1 MRQGIYE
8 ELITKLVKSKL
19 DDLEQDAFLIKEEVI
34 DKEEAKSLLS
44 QYFQFVLKKALGL
57 ISGQDQI
64 DKQIELVNRLIV
76 ILKEALEEGDFEDD
90 LIHVNGKILK
100 AIFSQID
107 FGFTDF
113 DKFLKEITPESRLI
127 YSSLFTGGGGSKR
140 LQLDGELQKEINSS
154 DEIDFLVSFIKWN
167 GLRLLMEE
175 LTEFTKRGGKLRI
188 ITTTYVG
195 ATDAKSV
202 EFLSSLPNTEVKVS
216 YNTQNER
223 VHVKSYM
230 FRRNTGFHTAYI
242 GSSNLSKS
250 ALTKGL
256 EWNVKLT
263 SKEVP
268 HVIDTALKTFESY
281 WQSPDFETYE
291 HLIHSEKLKVA
302 LKDGRFGGNGLQ
314 TNLTVFDIKPY
325 KFQEEI
331 LEKLEVERS
340 VHGRFRNLLVA
351 ATGTGK
357 TVISA
362 FDFTKFYKT
371 HQQAK
376 LLFVA
381 HRKEILQQ
389 SIATFRGVLKNQ
401 NFGELWVDGEEPSTY
416 SHVFASVQTLNNRI
430 QSLDLSSDYFD
441 FIIIDEVHHIAA
453 NSYRPIL
460 SKFSP
465 KILLGLTAT
474 PERMDGADILE
485 DFCDHIAA
493 EIRLPEAL
501 NQKLLCPFNYF
512 GITDSVDLSN
522 LQWAKGR
529 YIPSELN
536 RVYTGNDQRVGHIL
550 NNLEKYLIDIHKVR
564 ALCFCATQDHAKYMA
579 EKFVL
584 ANLKADYL
592 ISNGPTNRDTIK
604 ERLLL
609 KEINYLFVVD
619 IFNEGVDVPE
629 IDTVL
634 FLRPTESLTVFLQ
647 QLGRGLRLSDEKD
660 CLTVLDFVGNARS
673 EYDFEGKFR
682 AMIGKTSTSIQNELE
697 RNFPHVPLGCSII
710 LEKKAKETILKNIKE
725 ATRPNRNQILTKIRN
740 FRHQT
745 DLPLTIK
752 NFCEFYHLPLQTIYK
767 RDSWMRLCVDAGI
780 SHSLDST
787 NEKEMVSC
795 VLKKWLSTKS
805 SSYFK
810 FLLKLAK
817 QNFEIEFNFLS
828 ENEKLMCL
836 MLHYDFWQQEG
847 EGDSLFASIRQ
858 IGANPILVGEMVEV
872 LSLLLDQISFIEYEI
887 ELPYE
892 QPLKVHSRYTRDQI
906 LAAFGLSTFYKKSSF
921 AIGVG
926 VAENKEINTEILF
939 IDLEKSEENF
949 SPTTMYEDYAIN
961 GTKFHWQSQNSARPD
976 RGKGKSYIDQKDNGK
991 VILLFVREQNQ
1002 DEFKNTNGYVFLGE
1016 AEYESHYGSQP
1027 MSINWILNEPIPN
1040 YLWSASAKLNIG

>member
-8 ELITKLVKSKL
+8 ELITKIVKSKL
-19 DDLEQDAFLIKEEVI
+19 DDLEQDAFFIKQEVI
-34 DKEEAKSLLS
+34 DKEEAKILLS

-64 DKQIELVNRLIV
+64 EKQIDLVNKLIIV
-76 ILKEALEEGDFEDD
+76 LRDALEDSAFEDD

-100 AIFSQID
+100 AIFSRID

-113 DKFLKEITPESRLI
+113 GKFLKEITPESRLI

-140 LQLDGELQKEINSS
+140 LQLDGELQKEIKSS

-256 EWNVKLT
+256 EWNVKIT
-263 SKEVP
+263 NKEVP
-268 HVIDTALKTFESY
+268 QVIDTALKTFESY
-281 WQSPDFETYE
+281 WLSDDFETYQ
-291 HLIHSEKLKVA
+291 HGMHSEKLKLA
-302 LKDGRFGGNGLQ
+302 LKEGRFGGNGFQ
-314 TNLTVFDIKPY
+314 TNFTVFDIKPY

-340 VHGRFRNLLVA
+340 VHGRFKNLVVA

-362 FDFTKFYKT
+362 FDFARFYKVN
-371 HQQAK
+371 QQVK
-376 LLFVA
+376 LLFIA

-389 SIATFRGVLKNQ
+389 SMATFQGVLKNQ
-401 NFGELWVDGEEPSTY
+401 NFGELWVDGEEPSKY

-430 QSLDLSSDYFD
+430 QNLDLSSSYFD
-441 FIIIDEVHHIAA
+441 FIIIDEVHHISA

-512 GITDSVDLSN
+512 GITDNVDLSN
-522 LQWAKGR
+522 VRWARGR

-536 RVYTGNDQRVGHIL
+536 SIYTGNDQRVGHII
-550 NNLEKYLIDIHKVR
+550 NNLEKYLSDIYSVR
-564 ALCFCATQDHAKYMA
+564 ALGFCVTQEHAKYMA

-584 ANLKADYL
+584 AGLKADYL
-592 ISNGPTNRDTIK
+592 ISNGPTDRDSIK
-604 ERLLL
+604 GRLLR

-619 IFNEGVDVPE
+619 IFNEGIDVPE

-660 CLTVLDFVGNARS
+660 CLSVLDFVGNARS

-682 AMIGKTSTSIQNELE
+682 AMIGKTNISIQNELE
-697 RNFPHVPLGCSII
+697 RNFPHVPLGCSIL
-710 LEKKAKETILKNIKE
+710 LEKKVKETILKNIKE
-725 ATRPNRNQILTKIRN
+725 ATRPNRNQILDKLRN

-745 DLPLTIK
+745 ELPLNIK
-752 NFCEFYHLPLQTIYK
+752 NFCEFYHLPLQIIYK
-767 RDSWMRLCVDAGI
+767 RDSWKRLCVEAGI
-780 SHSLDST
+780 LDSFDSVNQT
-787 NEKEMVSC
+787 ELVRCIAN
-795 VLKKWLSTKS
+795 KWLSTRS

-810 FLLKLAK
+810 FIIRLAK
-817 QNFEIEFNFLS
+817 QNFMVDITSLS
-828 ENEKLMCL
+828 EDKKLMCL
-836 MLHYDFWQQEG
+836 MLHYDFWQKEG
-847 EGDSLFASIRQ
+847 GFDSLESSIKE
-858 IGANPILVGEMVEV
+858 IGANPILIEEIIEV
-872 LSLLLDQISFIEYEI
+872 LSILLDEISFIEYDI
-887 ELPYE
+887 DLPYD
-892 QPLKVHSRYTRDQI
+892 QPLKVHARYTRDQI
-906 LAAFGLSTFYKKSSF
+906 LSAFGLSTFLTRSSNRE
-921 AIGVG
+921 G
-926 VAENKEINTEILF
+926 VAFNSEKNTELLF
-939 IDLEKSEENF
+939 IDLIKSEEHF
-949 SPTTMYEDYAIN
+949 SPTTMYDDYAIN
-961 GTKFHWQSQNSARPD
+961 ETKFHWQSQNSARPD
-976 RGKGKSYIDQKDNGK
+976 RGKGKSYIEHEKDGK
-991 VILLFVREQNQ
+991 KILLFVREHNK
-1002 DEFKNTNGYVFLGE
+1002 DEFKNTNGYVFVGE
-1016 AEYESHYGSQP
+1016 AKYKSHYGSQP
-1027 MSINWILNEPIPN
+1027 MSINWELNEPIPH
-1040 YLWSASAKLNIG
+1040 YLWSVSAKLNVG

>member
-19 DDLEQDAFLIKEEVI
+19 DGLEQDTFFIKENEI
-34 DKEEAKSLLS
+34 DKEEAKSILS
-44 QYFQFVLKKALGL
+44 QNFQFILKKALGL

-64 DKQIELVNRLIV
+64 DKQIELVNKLIIV
-76 ILKEALEEGDFEDD
+76 LRDALDD
-90 LIHVNGKILK
+90 SSFDENLIHINGKILK
-100 AIFSQID
+100 AIFSRID

-113 DKFLKEITPESRLI
+113 ENFLKEITPESRLI

-175 LTEFTKRGGKLRI
+175 LKEFTRRGGKLRI

-216 YNTQNER
+216 YNTRNER

-242 GSSNLSKS
+242 GSSNISKS

-256 EWNVKLT
+256 EWNVKIT

-281 WQSPDFETYE
+281 WQSADFETYE
-291 HLIHSEKLKVA
+291 HSIHSEKLKVA
-302 LKDGRFGGNGLQ
+302 LKEGKFGGNGIS

-340 VHGRFRNLLVA
+340 VHGRFRNLVVA

-362 FDFTKFYKT
+362 FDFVKFYKT
-371 HQQAK
+371 HEQAK

-389 SIATFRGVLKNQ
+389 SLATFRGILKNQ
-401 NFGELWVDGEEPSTY
+401 NFGELWVDGEEPSKY
-416 SHVFASVQTLNNRI
+416 NHVFASVQTLNNRI
-430 QSLDLSSDYFD
+430 QSLNLSPDYFD
-441 FIIIDEVHHIAA
+441 FIIIDEVHHISAS
-453 NSYRPIL
+453 SYRPIL

-465 KILLGLTAT
+465 TILLGLTAT

-512 GITDSVDLSN
+512 GITDNVDLSN
-522 LQWAKGR
+522 IQWARGR

-550 NNLEKYLIDIHKVR
+550 NNLEKYLTDIHEVR
-564 ALCFCATQDHAKYMA
+564 ALGFCVTQEHAKFMA

-584 ANLKADYL
+584 AGLKADFL
-592 ISNGPTNRDTIK
+592 ISNGPTDRDTIK
-604 ERLLL
+604 EKLLR

-647 QLGRGLRLSDEKD
+647 QLGRGLRLSDGKD
-660 CLTVLDFVGNARS
+660 CLSVLDFVGNARS

-682 AMIGKTSTSIQNELE
+682 AMIGKTSNSIQNELE
-697 RNFPHVPLGCSII
+697 RNFPHVPLGCTII

-725 ATRPNRNQILTKIRN
+725 ATRPNRNQILNKIRN
-740 FRHQT
+740 FRFQT

-752 NFCEFYHLPLQTIYK
+752 NFCEFYHLPIQILYQNNRGPWK
-767 RDSWMRLCVDAGI
+767 RLCVEAGVI
-780 SHSLDST
+780 DSFDSV
-787 NEKEMVSC
+787 NEKELTSC
-795 VLKKWLSTKS
+795 IKNKWLSTKS

-810 FLLKLAK
+810 FILKLAK
-817 QNFEIEFNFLS
+817 QNFEIDLNSLS
-828 ENEKLMCL
+828 ESDKLMCL
-836 MLHYDFWQQEG
+836 MLHYDFWQREG
-847 EGDSLFASIRQ
+847 GFDTLEASIRK
-858 IGANPILVGEMVEV
+858 IGANPILKEEIIEV
-872 LSLLLDQISFIEYEI
+872 LSILLDEISFMEFDID
-887 ELPYE
+887 LPYE
-892 QPLKVHSRYTRDQI
+892 QPLKVHARYTRDQI
-906 LAAFGLSTFYKKSSF
+906 LVAFGLTTFEQKSSNREG
-921 AIGVG
+921 A
-926 VAENKEINTEILF
+926 AENKKLNTEILF
-939 IDLEKSEENF
+939 VDLIKSEEHF

-961 GTKFHWQSQNSARPD
+961 EILFHWQSQNSARPD
-976 RGKGKSYIDQKDNGK
+976 LGKGLSYITHKEDNK
-991 VILLFVREQNQ
+991 NILLFIREEKK
-1002 DEFKNTNGYVFLGE
+1002 DEFGKTNGYVFIGE
-1016 AEYESHYGSQP
+1016 GKYKSHYGSKP
-1027 MSINWILNEPIPN
+1027 MSINWELKEPIPH
-1040 YLWSASAKLNIG
+1040 YLWSVSAKLNVG